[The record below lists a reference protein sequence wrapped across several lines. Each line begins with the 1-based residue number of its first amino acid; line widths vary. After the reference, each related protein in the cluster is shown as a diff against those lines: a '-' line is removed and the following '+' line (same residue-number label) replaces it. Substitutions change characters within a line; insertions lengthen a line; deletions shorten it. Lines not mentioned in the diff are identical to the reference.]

1 MKEKVK
7 VWDQQG
13 LKKTNRSIGAEAQA
27 WEKFINDQVGLSL

>member
-13 LKKTNRSIGAEAQA
+13 LKKTSESIAAEAQA
-27 WEKFINDQVGLSL
+27 WEKFISDQVGLSL